1 MKEEDPAKATVR
13 QIYQEHDPG
22 GDELL
27 RVRGLE
33 SAFDTERGLLKAVDG
48 ISFSVDRGQTLG
60 IVGESGCGKSVTA
73 MSLISLLPRPA
84 GKVLEGEVWFKG
96 EDLLKV
102 SEDRLHEVRGG
113 EIGTIFQE
121 PMTALNPVHRI
132 GRQV

>member
-1 MKEEDPAKATVR
+1 MEERPADDVDC
-13 QIYQEHDPG
+13 QIDQKREPGSQEI
-22 GDELL
+22 L

-48 ISFSVDRGQTLG
+48 VSFSVDRGQTLG

-84 GKVLEGEVWFKG
+84 GKVLAGEVLFKG
-96 EDLLKV
+96 EDLLKA
-102 SEDRLHEVRGG
+102 SEGRLHEVRGG

-121 PMTALNPVHRI
+121 P
-132 GRQV
+132 